1 MRFDKNTCHA
11 LAKSARASSKVADAL
26 GDRPGVDIAVMNV
39 PTILAI
45 FGAAAGKLGHAG
57 IEARR
62 AAQGKPTIA
71 TRARGGFNRHGRQG
85 WESRAASVNGL
96 LHVRSYLG
104 VKLFAT
110 ANAPRSSVSRATFW
124 ASMTS
129 PTTRLSLGTKHQPA
143 RGRPASSS
151 S

>member
-11 LAKSARASSKVADAL
+11 LAKSVRASSKVADAL
-26 GDRPGVDIAVMNV
+26 RDRSGVDIAIMNV

-71 TRARGGFNRHGRQG
+71 TRVRGGFNRHGRQG
-85 WESRAASVNGL
+85 WESRAASCVDGPRLARVFSRDETVVACSHVSGL
-96 LHVRSYLG
+96 QCGL
-104 VKLFAT
+104 T
-110 ANAPRSSVSRATFW
+110 
-124 ASMTS
+124 
-129 PTTRLSLGTKHQPA
+129 
-143 RGRPASSS
+143 
-151 S
+151 